1 MSFQE
6 IQVIQD
12 LSQPNE
18 QAVVEHEGWIDKHSR
33 VVWYVEKEEALL
45 IMADV
50 KRYLGEARYEIHPYS
65 TLIIMTLQDDAAFN
79 SEHLEML
86 CTTLKEMSS
95 LDYLQ
100 LLADRCSCTNLG
112 LERVVY

>member
-1 MSFQE
+1 MAFHAV
-6 IQVIQD
+6 QVIQD

-18 QAVVEHEGWIDKHSR
+18 QAVLEYEGWIDTHSR
-33 VVWYVEKEEALL
+33 VVWYIEKEEALL
-45 IMADV
+45 VMADV

-65 TLIIMTLQDDAAFN
+65 TLIIMTLQDAAAFN

-86 CTTLKEMSS
+86 CTTLTEMSS

-100 LLADRCSCTNLG
+100 LLAERCSCTNLG
-112 LERVVY
+112 LERVI